1 MHGQIDRV
9 PVCWSDQAMAPHAPA
24 QSPSRLARWTVFL
37 TLAALLIAAI
47 GLTLARYD
55 LIPKLAGFGALL
67 GGALAALL
75 AVLLGLAAL
84 ITTRRRPDARGKKVI
99 PALLVS
105 LVYVGFIVSRPF
117 AAGSAPAIH
126 DITTD
131 LANPPQFETI
141 HLRADNLVGVD
152 SLENWRKIHGAAYP
166 DLQTVTI
173 AKPVPEVTSLALQKA
188 KDAGWEIVNSDP
200 ARGHIEATASVSYIR
215 FHDDVAIRIVPTD
228 GGTSSRVDMRSVS
241 RVGVG
246 DLGVN
251 ARRIR
256 SFLAALR
263 SA

>member
-1 MHGQIDRV
+1 M
-9 PVCWSDQAMAPHAPA
+9 
-24 QSPSRLARWTVFL
+24 
-37 TLAALLIAAI
+37 AALVTAAI

-67 GGALAALL
+67 GGAVAALL

-84 ITTRRRPDARGKKVI
+84 ITTRRRPQARGGKLL

-105 LVYVGFIVSRPF
+105 LVYVGFIVSRPL
-117 AAGSAPAIH
+117 AAGSAPTIH

-131 LANPPQFETI
+131 LANPPQFERI
-141 HLRADNLVGVD
+141 PLRADNLVGVD
-152 SLENWRKIHGAAYP
+152 TVDNWRKIHSAAYP

-173 AKPVPEVTSLALQKA
+173 AKSVPEATALALRVGKE
-188 KDAGWEIVNSDP
+188 AGWEIVSSDP

-215 FHDDVAIRIVPTD
+215 FHDDVVIRIVPTGD
-228 GGTSSRVDMRSVS
+228 GKASRVDMRSVS

-263 SA
+263 TA

>member
-1 MHGQIDRV
+1 MT
-9 PVCWSDQAMAPHAPA
+9 SSPHAPR
-24 QSPSRLARWTVFL
+24 PGRLARWTVFL
-37 TLAALLIAAI
+37 TLAAFLIAAI

-75 AVLLGLAAL
+75 AVLLGLAAV
-84 ITTRRRPDARGKKVI
+84 ITSRRRPEARGKWLF
-99 PALLVS
+99 PALLAA
-105 LVYVGFIVSRPF
+105 LIYVGFIVSRPI
-117 AAGSAPAIH
+117 AAGSAPTIH

-141 HLRADNLVGVD
+141 HLRDDNLVGVD
-152 SLENWRKIHGAAYP
+152 TLDNWRKVHSAAYP

-173 AKPVPEVTSLALQKA
+173 AKPVPEVAGVALRLAKE
-188 KDAGWEIVNSDP
+188 AGWEIVSSDT

-215 FHDDVAIRIVPTD
+215 FHDDVVIRISPTGD
-228 GGTSSRVDMRSVS
+228 GKAASVDMRSVS

-251 ARRIR
+251 ARRIQA
-256 SFLAALR
+256 FLAALR
-263 SA
+263 AA

>member
-1 MHGQIDRV
+1 MTSLTSSQR
-9 PVCWSDQAMAPHAPA
+9 
-24 QSPSRLARWTVFL
+24 PSRLARLTVIL
-37 TLAALLIAAI
+37 TLTSLVVAGS

-67 GGALAALL
+67 GGAVAALL
-75 AVLLGLAAL
+75 AVLVGLAAL
-84 ITTRRRPDARGKKVI
+84 ITTRRRPEARGGKVI
-99 PALLVS
+99 PAILVS
-105 LVYVGFIVSRPF
+105 LVYVAFIVSRPF
-117 AAGSAPAIH
+117 AAGSAPTIH

-131 LANPPQFETI
+131 LADPPQFEVI
-141 HLRADNLVGVD
+141 HLRSDNLVGVD
-152 SLENWRKIHGAAYP
+152 TVENWRKIHGAAYA

-173 AKPVPEVTSLALQKA
+173 AKPAPEVANRALQLA
-188 KDAGWEIVNSDP
+188 KEAGWEIVSSDL

-215 FHDDVAIRIVPTD
+215 FHDDVVIRVEPTSD
-228 GGTSSRVDMRSVS
+228 GKASRVDMRSVS

-256 SFLAALR
+256 TFLTALR

>member
-1 MHGQIDRV
+1 MKSLETSQR
-9 PVCWSDQAMAPHAPA
+9 
-24 QSPSRLARWTVFL
+24 PSRLARWTVFF
-37 TLAALLIAAI
+37 TFAALLIAGC

-55 LIPKLAGFGALL
+55 LIPKLAGFGALV
-67 GGALAALL
+67 GGALAALI

-84 ITTRRRPDARGKKVI
+84 ITTRRRPDARGAKLL
-99 PALLVS
+99 PAILVS
-105 LVYVGFIVSRPF
+105 LLYVAFIVSRPF

-141 HLRADNLVGVD
+141 HLRPDNLVGVD
-152 SLENWRKIHGAAYP
+152 NLDNWRKIHGAAYG
-166 DLQTVTI
+166 DLRTVTI
-173 AKPVPEVTSLALQKA
+173 AKPVPEVTDIALKVA
-188 KDAGWEIVNSDP
+188 KKAGWDIVSSDP

-215 FHDDVAIRIVPTD
+215 FHDDVVIRIVPTGD
-228 GGTSSRVDMRSVS
+228 GKSSNVDVRSVS

-256 SFLAALR
+256 TFLEALR
-263 SA
+263 AA

>member
-1 MHGQIDRV
+1 
-9 PVCWSDQAMAPHAPA
+9 MASHAPA
-24 QSPSRLARWTVFL
+24 PGSSRLARWTVFL
-37 TLAALLIAAI
+37 TLASLLIAAI

-55 LIPKLAGFGALL
+55 LIPKLAGFGALV
-67 GGALAALL
+67 GGALVALIAL
-75 AVLLGLAAL
+75 LLGLAAL
-84 ITTRRRPDARGKKVI
+84 ITTRRRPEARGGKLI

-117 AAGSAPAIH
+117 AAGSAPTIH

-173 AKPVPEVTSLALQKA
+173 AKPVAEATSLALRLA
-188 KDAGWEIVNSDP
+188 NEAGWEIVSSDP

-215 FHDDVAIRIVPTD
+215 FHDDVVIRIAPSDD
-228 GGTSSRVDMRSVS
+228 GKSSRVDMRSVS

-256 SFLAALR
+256 TFLAALR
-263 SA
+263 AA